1 MGELV
6 FGSMS
11 SNLTEDSGITFL
23 HHVPEDKYEQWQKE
37 YVWDAL
43 QDQRFGQSFCNTF
56 NIKDNIIYY
65 ERDWVRADAYIRR
78 HYIARP

>member
-6 FGSMS
+6 FGSMR
-11 SNLTEDSGITFL
+11 SNLTDHSGTTFL